1 MVKKF
6 NELDKWDQRFI
17 KLAIEVKNWSKDPR
31 TKVGCV
37 IVNDRKRVISLGFNG
52 FPSGIEDTPER
63 LNNREIKNKL
73 MAHAERNAFDNNDVN
88 FYGSTLYTTYFP
100 CHDCSKSIIQ
110 NGVKRVVA
118 PIWDSSSLWDDSFSL
133 SIEML
138 KEVGIIVD
146 VFDDTSM
153 EF

>member
-6 NELDKWDQRFI
+6 SDLSKWDRRFI
-17 KLAIEVKNWSKDPR
+17 NLANEVKSWSKDPR

-37 IVNDRKRVISLGFNG
+37 IVDDNKRVISLGFNG
-52 FPSGIEDTPER
+52 FPSGVEDTEER

-73 MAHAERNAFDNNDVN
+73 MAHAERNAFDNNNVN
-88 FYGSTLYTTYFP
+88 FKNSTLYTTYFP

-118 PIWDSSSLWDDSFSL
+118 PSWDTSSLWDDSFNF
-133 SIEML
+133 SINML
-138 KEVGIIVD
+138 KEAGIIVELY
-146 VFDDTSM
+146 DDTEM
-153 EF
+153 E